1 MKIRPLCIIVT
12 LSTTRSATFI
22 VAVDAAGLCA
32 LIQQWSDN
40 AGVAHSLCVKLDHG
54 NMRPFW
60 NELAAQRG
68 KHIPADKA
76 DIIRALSLG
85 L

>member
-1 MKIRPLCIIVT
+1 MGAFR
-12 LSTTRSATFI
+12 
-22 VAVDAAGLCA
+22 
-32 LIQQWSDN
+32 
-40 AGVAHSLCVKLDHG
+40 
-54 NMRPFW
+54 

-68 KHIPADKA
+68 KHFPADKA